1 MITRGRTANHLYLQV
16 VGDDDPNTLIR
27 PETLT
32 PAPRPRCCNTSSPA
46 TTPPPQPPPCWE
58 GSATRLPGCLNTSS
72 PATTPPT
79 SATTLLGGLSD
90 PAAWLFDTV
99 RRYTDG
105 LHLAAEQ
112 LVGPQI
118 VEMLDGRADQIVPEL
133 TNELS
138 WPMLRA
144 HLLGLAAETGQHPLL
159 HLQTAAAGREL
170 HTAKTW
176 PPCWIGASQN
186 PTPAKTDHC
195 PGYPGSPNDY
205 RTGPFGVSIWPSGP
219 D

>member
-159 HLQTAAAGREL
+159 HLQTAAAVGNSTPPRHGRRAGL
-170 HTAKTW
+170 APPRTPHLPRRTTALATRD
-176 PPCWIGASQN
+176 PP
-186 PTPAKTDHC
+186 TTTEPARL
-195 PGYPGSPNDY
+195 G
-205 RTGPFGVSIWPSGP
+205 
-219 D
+219 